1 VHEIVETDSMGQL
14 VRRPNPEVDKYL
26 AASDVAGVALLG
38 VKALDE
44 RMSTLGPQN
53 SALEQRL
60 EALQQ
65 ENQRLRQQLEQVM
78 ERLALVE
85 AQLQQGGSTA
95 GENAWL
101 GQSIPNPTDG
111 TTVIPYY
118 VPAASLAA
126 ELVVWNSA
134 GGEVVRQPLPLR
146 GQPGQVRLEMQQFAS
161 GVYQYGL
168 VVDGRLV
175 AQRQMVVAR

>member
-1 VHEIVETDSMGQL
+1 L
-14 VRRPNPEVDKYL
+14 V
-26 AASDVAGVALLG
+26 
-38 VKALDE
+38 
-44 RMSTLGPQN
+44 
-53 SALEQRL
+53 
-60 EALQQ
+60 
-65 ENQRLRQQLEQVM
+65 
-78 ERLALVE
+78 
-85 AQLQQGGSTA
+85 
-95 GENAWL
+95 

-111 TTVIPYY
+111 TMVIPYY
-118 VPAASLAA
+118 VPATAGAA

-134 GGEVVRQPLPLR
+134 GAEVVRQPLPLR